1 LKKIIFIWII
11 LLCFTRVQSQEIQE
25 MKEGRISFISSEHV
39 YVKFDNTKG
48 IEKGDT
54 LYFNQNN
61 RYLPAL
67 VVKDLSSLSCICI
80 PILKN
85 QLVTGN
91 IITGKIRKKEIP
103 LEVISEKKPEAL
115 TINEVVL
122 KENQQLKKEKQ
133 KNDINGRI
141 SISSYTY
148 LSAKFNN
155 VQRLKYNVSFR
166 AEDIAD
172 TKLSTDVF
180 MTFSQR
186 MGDRFSY
193 SHDLKIYSLAVDYK
207 IDSLSKIT
215 IGRKL
220 NPGMANIGAVDG
232 IQYEGQK
239 KNFSYGALIGSR
251 PDQGTYGFNPM
262 LMQAGIF
269 ASHRLDKFNMHT
281 TLAFFNQMNDWK
293 TDRRYLYLQHSNQIV
308 KNLNFFGSAEI
319 DLYAVENGLSVTKP
333 DLTGTYLSVRYKPL
347 KNLSASVSY
356 DARKNVYYYE
366 TYKNFADSI
375 FDKETRQ
382 GFRLQVL
389 YLPFKNLT
397 WNTFG
402 GYRLPAGRDEASI
415 NTHSSLTYSELPFI
429 PGSSFTINGSY
440 LSTAALRGT
449 IYGAELE
456 KDFLSGKMNVSLQY
470 EHVNYNFYKI
480 NSVFIQNIA
489 ELALYWRINRQWM
502 ISSHGEFIVE
512 PNLNYIYRV
521 FLNLN
526 YRF

>member
-1 LKKIIFIWII
+1 MIF
-11 LLCFTRVQSQEIQE
+11 LCLSNIQAQEIQE
-25 MKEGRISFISSEHV
+25 TKEGKISFISSEHV
-39 YVKFDNTKG
+39 YVKFDNTRG

-54 LYFNQNN
+54 LYFNQTNT
-61 RYLPAL
+61 YLPAL

-85 QLVTGN
+85 QLVAGNN
-91 IITGKIRKKEIP
+91 IIARIKRKEIP
-103 LEVISEKKPEAL
+103 IEVVSEKKPEAL
-115 TINEVVL
+115 TVNEVVL
-122 KENQQLKKEKQ
+122 KENQQKKERSSK
-133 KNDINGRI
+133 DVNGRI
-141 SISSYTY
+141 SVSSYTY

-166 AEDIAD
+166 AEDIANS
-172 TKLSTDVF
+172 KLSTDVF

-207 IDSLSKIT
+207 IDSLSRIT
-215 IGRKL
+215 LGRKL

-239 KNFSYGALIGSR
+239 KNFTYGALLGSR
-251 PDQGTYGFNPM
+251 PDQDTYGYNPL

-269 ASHRLDKFNMHT
+269 ASHRFDKFNMHT

-319 DLYAVENGLSVTKP
+319 DLFADENGQAITKP
-333 DLTGTYLSVRYKPL
+333 DLTSTYLSVRYKPL
-347 KNLSASVSY
+347 TNLSTTISY

-415 NTHSSLTYSELPFI
+415 NTYSSLTYSELPFI
-429 PGSSFTINGSY
+429 PGSSFSINGSY

-456 KDFLSGKMNVSLQY
+456 KDFLAGKMNVSLQY
-470 EHVNYNFYKI
+470 EHVSYNFYKI
-480 NSVFIQNIA
+480 NSIFIQHIA
-489 ELALYWRINRQWM
+489 ELALYWRVNRNWM
-502 ISSHGEFIVE
+502 ISSHGEIILE
-512 PNLNYIYRV
+512 PDQNYIYRV